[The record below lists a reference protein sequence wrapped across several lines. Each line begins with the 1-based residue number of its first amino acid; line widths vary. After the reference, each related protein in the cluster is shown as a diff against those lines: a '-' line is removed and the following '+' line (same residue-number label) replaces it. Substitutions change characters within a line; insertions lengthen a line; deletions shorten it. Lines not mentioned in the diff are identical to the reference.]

1 MATIHDWFP
10 AEFLEIA
17 ARMVSVIQ
25 GDVLVVPRRHNLLE
39 FLTSARSDEAS
50 VISPSAPEKVVVLDN
65 ALLDKTAIR
74 SAHNRKPQRAIGK
87 EITRKNGTVS
97 AGYEFEG
104 PKNGSITSHETITR
118 SSSR

>member
-50 VISPSAPEKVVVLDN
+50 VISPVPHR
-65 ALLDKTAIR
+65 R
-74 SAHNRKPQRAIGK
+74 SWCLIMLC
-87 EITRKNGTVS
+87 
-97 AGYEFEG
+97 
-104 PKNGSITSHETITR
+104 
-118 SSSR
+118 